1 MFVIKKPIFTRK
13 RIISLIIIVV
23 LLLTAYFLDT
33 HLTFSSTKSNSY
45 RLFFITKNVNVKNLK
60 SGDYVLFDFSKDKHV
75 REVSGKSNTTVLI
88 KRVGCTSGENLV
100 VVNRKYFCNGNYLCT
115 AKRYSLKKR
124 PLSNFIYN
132 GTIPEGKVFVFGDKK
147 DSYDSRYFGF
157 IDEKEIFAKAYPI
170 L

>member
-1 MFVIKKPIFTRK
+1 MFVSKKPAFTKK
-13 RIISLIIIVV
+13 RITSFMVIVF

-33 HLTFSSTKSNSY
+33 HLTFSSTKSNNY
-45 RLFFITKNVNVKNLK
+45 RLFFITKNVKNLK
-60 SGDYVLFDFSKDKHV
+60 LGDYVLFNLSKDKHIK
-75 REVSGKSNTTVLI
+75 EVSEIFNTTVLI
-88 KRVGCTSGENLV
+88 KRIGCMPGENLV
-100 VVNRKYFCNGNYLCT
+100 VVNRKYFCNGKYLCV
-115 AKRYSLKKR
+115 AKKYSLKKR

-132 GTIPEGKVFVFGDKK
+132 GTIPKGKIFVFGEKK